1 MIDGSNRS
9 PHLFQFDALVTSV
22 LSAPVLECLGDLGC
36 SSLTLQTGA
45 CAEVRLPDI
54 KEVEDIDIQTYQYK
68 PSLQQVHS
76 ECN

>member
-54 KEVEDIDIQTYQYK
+54 KEVEDIDVQTFQYK
-68 PSLQQVHS
+68 PSLQQVTS